1 MTIEQAV
8 QLAKKHQ
15 SLEGVVIDD
24 LNETQVS
31 AVDALALAECGIVVP
46 EQNIFYSDTD
56 ITYDPDFDE
65 VNWLEEP
72 IRMTWEEKME
82 ISKEIRRENESGEGE
97 EISVKVNIADK
108 EVRQWVLENYDKL
121 GEIFGYFIVDIYRAN
136 KIIKE

>member
-1 MTIEQAV
+1 MQSAKIRCLMVSTSCG
-8 QLAKKHQ
+8 LA
-15 SLEGVVIDD
+15 
-24 LNETQVS
+24 
-31 AVDALALAECGIVVP
+31 
-46 EQNIFYSDTD
+46 
-56 ITYDPDFDE
+56 DFDE